1 MSPILIIGSI
11 VVTLSLISY
20 SIGIF
25 NEQRKRTL
33 IWSVLILL
41 GVGLLLDIGGTTC
54 MIIGSSNGPFTIHG
68 IIGFTALGGMLIDNI
83 LLWNTKS
90 KFGIGVQISK
100 PLHLYSR
107 FAYIWWA
114 LVYFSGLIRS
124 MHM

>member
-25 NEQRKRTL
+25 SEQRKRTL
-33 IWSVLILL
+33 IWSVLIFL

-68 IIGFTALGGMLIDNI
+68 IIGFTALTGMLIDNI
-83 LLWNTKS
+83 LLWNAKS
-90 KFGIGVQISK
+90 KSGIGVLISK

-107 FAYIWWA
+107 IAYTWWV
-114 LVYFSGLIRS
+114 LVYLSGLIRS